1 MRVGQGIQ
9 TTFVLSFPKSVFYPK
24 QTFFYLDFS
33 PRSFDN
39 VLTRDF
45 LNFLFSGPWFT
56 IYNNHFTNIANTR
69 FFNKQLELG
78 HNLKSYL
85 YFQDFQSSN
94 LFSSCSVLWLSKHT
108 LIVFSDFLQFFI
120 DMRYTVS
127 KRSKQFVWN

>member
-45 LNFLFSGPWFT
+45 LNFLFSRPWFT
-56 IYNNHFTNIANTR
+56 IYNNHLLISQAHSFLI
-69 FFNKQLELG
+69 
-78 HNLKSYL
+78 
-85 YFQDFQSSN
+85 SN
-94 LFSSCSVLWLSKHT
+94 LS
-108 LIVFSDFLQFFI
+108 
-120 DMRYTVS
+120 
-127 KRSKQFVWN
+127 